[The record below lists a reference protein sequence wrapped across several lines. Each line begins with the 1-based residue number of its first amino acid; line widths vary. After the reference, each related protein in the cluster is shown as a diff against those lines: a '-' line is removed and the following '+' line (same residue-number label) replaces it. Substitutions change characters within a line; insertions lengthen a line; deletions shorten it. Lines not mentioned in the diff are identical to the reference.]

1 MVGVAA
7 ACRAVGRPRATY
19 YVQHRK
25 SPRPVRPKR
34 PPRPQP
40 SALSVAERQ
49 AILDALHSERFQDQS
64 PYAVY
69 ATLLDEGV
77 YLGSIRTFYRI
88 LHQAGEVR
96 ERRAQAT
103 HPARIKPELM
113 AEAPRQVWSWDI
125 TKLKGPEKWTYYYLY
140 VLIDI
145 YSRYVV
151 GWLLATKESSEL
163 AKQLLADSIQREGVE
178 PGSLTIHADNGSSM
192 ASKPVAFLLADL
204 GVTKSHSRP
213 HTSNDN
219 PYSEAQFKTLKYRPE
234 FPDRFPSIEQAR
246 AFCRQFFSWYN
257 DEHRHSG
264 IGLLTPAMVHHGM
277 ADQIT
282 TRRAEVLANAY
293 ARHPERFKRGRPRP
307 RTVTHSV
314 WINRPDD
321 TP

>member
-1 MVGVAA
+1 MGVTA

-25 SPRPVRPKR
+25 SPRPVRLKR

-40 SALSVAERQ
+40 RALSAAERQ
-49 AILDALHSERFQDQS
+49 AILDILHSERFQDQS
-64 PYAVY
+64 PAAVY
-69 ATLLDEGV
+69 ATLLDEGT

-103 HPARIKPELM
+103 HPARVKPELM
-113 AEAPRQVWSWDI
+113 ADAPRQVWSWDI
-125 TKLKGPEKWTYYYLY
+125 TKLKGPQKWTYYYLY

-151 GWLLATKESSEL
+151 GWLLASQESSEL
-163 AKQLLADSIQREGVE
+163 AKQLIADSVRHEGVE
-178 PGSLTIHADNGSSM
+178 PGSLIIHADNGSSM

-204 GVTKSHSRP
+204 GITKSHSRP

-219 PYSEAQFKTLKYRPE
+219 PYSEAQFKTMKYRPE
-234 FPDRFPSIEQAR
+234 FPDRFNSIEQAR
-246 AFCRQFFSWYN
+246 TFCRDFFRWYN
-257 DEHRHSG
+257 DEHRHSR
-264 IGLLTPAMVHHGM
+264 IGLLTPAAVHHGM
-277 ADQIT
+277 VDEIT
-282 TRRAEVLANAY
+282 ERRAEVLAAAY
-293 ARHPERFKRGRPRP
+293 ASHPERFVRGRPRLLA
-307 RTVTHSV
+307 VSQNV
-314 WINRPDD
+314 WINQPDD

>member
-1 MVGVAA
+1 M
-7 ACRAVGRPRATY
+7 
-19 YVQHRK
+19 
-25 SPRPVRPKR
+25 RPKR

-40 SALSVAERQ
+40 SALSAAERQ

-88 LHQAGEVR
+88 LQQAGEVR

-103 HPARIKPELM
+103 HPARVKPELM
-113 AEAPRQVWSWDI
+113 ADAPRQVWSWDI

-145 YSRYVV
+145 FSRYVV
-151 GWLLATKESSEL
+151 GWLLAPKESSEL
-163 AKQLLADSIQREGVE
+163 AKQLIADSIQREGVE

-234 FPDRFPSIEQAR
+234 FPDRFASIEQAR
-246 AFCRQFFSWYN
+246 AFCREFFGWYN
-257 DEHRHSG
+257 NEHRHSG
-264 IGLLTPAMVHHGM
+264 IALLTPAMVHHGM

-282 TRRAEVLANAY
+282 SRRSEVLADAY
-293 ARHPERFKRGRPRP
+293 ARHPERFKRGRPQP
-307 RTVTHSV
+307 RSIESTA

>member
-1 MVGVAA
+1 MGVTA

-40 SALSVAERQ
+40 SALSAAERQ
-49 AILDALHSERFQDQS
+49 AILDALHSERFRDQS

-69 ATLLDEGV
+69 ATLLDEGI

-103 HPARIKPELM
+103 HPARVKPELM
-113 AEAPRQVWSWDI
+113 AEEPRQVWSWDI

-151 GWLLATKESSEL
+151 GWLLATQESSEL
-163 AKQLLADSIQREGVE
+163 AKQLLADSVQREGVE

-234 FPDRFPSIEQAR
+234 FPDRFASIEQAR
-246 AFCRQFFSWYN
+246 AFCREFFNWYN
-257 DEHRHSG
+257 NEHRHSG

-282 TRRAEVLANAY
+282 ARRAEVLAVAY
-293 ARHPERFKRGRPRP
+293 ARHPERFKHGPPRP
-307 RTVTHSV
+307 RSLESTV

>member
-1 MVGVAA
+1 MGVTA

-25 SPRPVRPKR
+25 SPRPQRPKR

-40 SALSVAERQ
+40 SALSAAERQ

-103 HPARIKPELM
+103 HPARVKPELM
-113 AEAPRQVWSWDI
+113 ADGPRQVWSWDI
-125 TKLKGPEKWTYYYLY
+125 TKLNGPEKWTYYYLY

-163 AKQLLADSIQREGVE
+163 AKQLLADSVQREGVE

-234 FPDRFPSIEQAR
+234 FPDRFASIEQTR
-246 AFCRQFFSWYN
+246 AFCRQFFHWYN

-277 ADQIT
+277 ADQVT
-282 TRRAEVLANAY
+282 TRRADVLANAY
-293 ARHPERFKRGRPRP
+293 ALHPERFKRGRPRP
-307 RTVTHSV
+307 RTVNQSV